1 MRLMVCAGATGG
13 GVYPALA
20 VLQALGADVDEVLWV
35 GSEDGMEAELV
46 AKAGIRFHPIPAAGV
61 HGVGLAA
68 LPGNLWKLLKGV
80 FAARKV
86 IKDYKPDLLFFTG
99 GYVAIP
105 TGLAGR
111 KAPTL
116 LYVPDIEP
124 GLALKLVAR
133 FANRIAVT
141 AEDSRSYFSRK
152 APVAVTGYPT
162 RTEFMDIN
170 RENAFQTFDLSPD
183 LPTLLVF
190 GGSKGAR
197 SINRALAA
205 ILASLLTE
213 MQIVHIT
220 GTRTWPE
227 MKTVQSDLPAEL
239 AARYRAYPYLH
250 EEMGAALSIADLVVS
265 RAGASALG
273 EYPLFG
279 LPAVLVPYPHAWRY
293 QKINAE
299 YLVKRGAAVVL
310 KDEELE
316 DGLLATVQG
325 LMKSL
330 KRREAMG
337 SAMRKIA
344 RPNAGKRI
352 AEMLIGLAQG

>member
-1 MRLMVCAGATGG
+1 
-13 GVYPALA
+13 
-20 VLQALGADVDEVLWV
+20 
-35 GSEDGMEAELV
+35 
-46 AKAGIRFHPIPAAGV
+46 
-61 HGVGLAA
+61 
-68 LPGNLWKLLKGV
+68 
-80 FAARKV
+80 
-86 IKDYKPDLLFFTG
+86 
-99 GYVAIP
+99 
-105 TGLAGR
+105 
-111 KAPTL
+111 
-116 LYVPDIEP
+116 
-124 GLALKLVAR
+124 
-133 FANRIAVT
+133 
-141 AEDSRSYFSRK
+141 
-152 APVAVTGYPT
+152 
-162 RTEFMDIN
+162 
-170 RENAFQTFDLSPD
+170 
-183 LPTLLVF
+183 
-190 GGSKGAR
+190 
-197 SINRALAA
+197 
-205 ILASLLTE
+205 

-220 GTRTWPE
+220 GKHTWSE
-227 MKTVQSDLPAEL
+227 MKTVQSYLPAEL

-337 SAMRKIA
+337 SAMRKMA
-344 RPNAGKRI
+344 RPKAGKRI